1 MRNRHE
7 ASINFGRRLNPEPM
21 SWVKRYRF
29 PDRKTPSVIDE
40 GVLIETSV
48 TFSGHLR
55 KTAFVRLLLLD
66 EPSVA
71 KFALA
76 VW

>member
-1 MRNRHE
+1 MGKTL
-7 ASINFGRRLNPEPM
+7 S
-21 SWVKRYRF
+21 F

-48 TFSGHLR
+48 TCSGHLR